1 MNHEKSVSWEAH
13 QPPLAKKDTILIV
26 DDLPANTDV
35 LVAALADTYSVSVTM
50 DGQTALK
57 SIADVEPDLI
67 LLDIMMPGMDGYEV
81 CAKLKANPDTRD
93 IPIIFLTALTG
104 SFSAEK
110 GLNLGAVD
118 YITKPINPALVKA
131 RVRNH
136 LALRRAR
143 VEAVRQRDQAEAAYQ
158 KLRKLEK
165 LRDDLVHMIVHDMRS
180 PLMSI
185 GFFLEVLSPEEVNAP
200 EFQKNLRDV
209 RDVTKGLR
217 DTVSTLLDVSRLE
230 AAQMPLHREA
240 CDLGQLTSAVVEK
253 MSGLVGNR
261 HLSVDLPAQPLI
273 AYCDP
278 AITERIIQNLLGN
291 AIKFTPDKGS
301 VRVELV
307 ADEQYARLSITDT
320 GCGIPSEYH
329 EKVFEKFG
337 QVEAKK
343 EVRVLSSGLGLTF
356 CKLAVEAHGGSI
368 QLDSEV
374 GRGSTFHVRLPLANR
389 GAGTK
394 NAAIEMS
401 SSSVT
406 KNQA

>member
-13 QPPLAKKDTILIV
+13 QPPPAERDTILIV

-35 LVAALADTYSVSVTM
+35 LVAALADTYSVSVTI
-50 DGQTALK
+50 DGPTALK
-57 SIADVEPDLI
+57 SIANVEPDLI

-81 CAKLKANPDTRD
+81 CAKLQANPDTRD

-136 LALRRAR
+136 LALRHAR
-143 VEAVRQRDQAEAAYQ
+143 LEAVRQRDQAEAAYQ

-209 RDVTKGLR
+209 RDITKGLR
-217 DTVSTLLDVSRLE
+217 ETVSTLLDVSRLE

-240 CDLGQLTSAVVEK
+240 NDLGQLTNAVLQK
-253 MSGLVGNR
+253 MSGLVGSR
-261 HLSVDLPAQPLI
+261 HLSVHLPAQPI
-273 AYCDP
+273 IVYCDS
-278 AITERIIQNLLGN
+278 AITERIIQNLFGN
-291 AIKFTPDKGS
+291 ALKFTPEEGS
-301 VRVELV
+301 VRVELL
-307 ADEQYARLSITDT
+307 AEEPFARLSITDT
-320 GCGIPSEYH
+320 GCGIPSGYH

-337 QVEAKK
+337 QVEAQK
-343 EVRVLSSGLGLTF
+343 EGRVLSSGLGLTF

-368 QLDSEV
+368 QLNSEV
-374 GRGSTFHVRLPLANR
+374 GRGSTFHVRLPLAK
-389 GAGTK
+389 AGTK
-394 NAAIEMS
+394 KAAVEPLSTVAVI
-401 SSSVT
+401 
-406 KNQA
+406 